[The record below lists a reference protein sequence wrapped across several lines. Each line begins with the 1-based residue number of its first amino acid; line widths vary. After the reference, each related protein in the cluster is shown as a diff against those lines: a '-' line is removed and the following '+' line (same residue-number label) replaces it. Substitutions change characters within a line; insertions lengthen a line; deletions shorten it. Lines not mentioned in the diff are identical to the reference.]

1 MKIIINTSLMVP
13 IYEQIVDQIKM
24 LIRNGELKENDNLP
38 SVRTL
43 SKELKISA
51 LTVKK
56 AYDNLESEG
65 FTVTVH
71 GKGTYVA
78 ATNTELLLEEQKK
91 ELEADLEQ
99 AIQKGRRCGISD
111 EDIKSLFELILEGRC
126 MLKIEHL
133 KKHYDNF
140 SLDCSL
146 ELMSGCVT
154 GLIGQNGAGKST
166 TFKAILGLISTDGG
180 NITIL
185 GKDRK
190 DFTAK
195 DKEELGVVLSDSGFS
210 GYLKIKDIIPILQ
223 NMYSKFDKSLFIE
236 QVQKF
241 QLPMNKQIKEF
252 STGMKAKLKVLV
264 AISHNAKLL
273 ILDEPTAGL
282 DVIARDELL
291 EMLREFL
298 EKDEER
304 SILISSHISSDLES
318 LCDDL
323 YMIHDGKII
332 LHEDTDVLLS
342 DYALLKV
349 DAEQYSKLDKQF
361 ILRSKK
367 ETYGYSCLTNQKQ
380 YYMEN
385 YPKIAI
391 EKGTIDEVIT
401 MMIRGTEQ

>member
-1 MKIIINTSLMVP
+1 
-13 IYEQIVDQIKM
+13 
-24 LIRNGELKENDNLP
+24 
-38 SVRTL
+38 
-43 SKELKISA
+43 
-51 LTVKK
+51 
-56 AYDNLESEG
+56 
-65 FTVTVH
+65 
-71 GKGTYVA
+71 
-78 ATNTELLLEEQKK
+78 
-91 ELEADLEQ
+91 
-99 AIQKGRRCGISD
+99 
-111 EDIKSLFELILEGRC
+111 
-126 MLKIEHL
+126 MLKIQHL
-133 KKHYDNF
+133 KKNYDKF

-146 ELMSGCVT
+146 ELMPGCVT

-180 NITIL
+180 
-185 GKDRK
+185 KDMK

-195 DKEELGVVLSDSGFS
+195 DKENLGVVLSDSGFS

-236 QVQKF
+236 QVQRF
-241 QLPMNKQIKEF
+241 RLPMNKQIKEF

-282 DVIARDELL
+282 DVIAREELL

-323 YMIHDGKII
+323 YMIHDGRII

-349 DAEQYSKLDKQF
+349 DADQYDKLDKQF

-367 ETYGYSCLTNQKQ
+367 EIYGYSCLTNQKQ
-380 YYMEN
+380 YYIEN

-401 MMIRGTEQ
+401 MMIRGIEQ

>member
-1 MKIIINTSLMVP
+1 
-13 IYEQIVDQIKM
+13 
-24 LIRNGELKENDNLP
+24 
-38 SVRTL
+38 
-43 SKELKISA
+43 
-51 LTVKK
+51 
-56 AYDNLESEG
+56 
-65 FTVTVH
+65 
-71 GKGTYVA
+71 
-78 ATNTELLLEEQKK
+78 
-91 ELEADLEQ
+91 
-99 AIQKGRRCGISD
+99 
-111 EDIKSLFELILEGRC
+111 

-146 ELMSGCVT
+146 ELKSGCVT

-185 GKDRK
+185 GKDIK

-195 DKEELGVVLSDSGFS
+195 DKESLGVVLSDSGFS

-223 NMYSKFDKSLFIE
+223 NTYSKFDKALFIE
-236 QVQKF
+236 QVQRF
-241 QLPMNKQIKEF
+241 QLPVNKQIKEF

-264 AISHNAKLL
+264 AVSHDAKLL

-291 EMLREFL
+291 ELLREFL

-304 SILISSHISSDLES
+304 SILISSHISGDLET

-323 YMIHDGKII
+323 YMIHDGRIV

-342 DYALLKV
+342 DYAVLKV
-349 DAEQYSKLDKQF
+349 DEEQYSKLDKQF

-367 ETYGYSCLTNQKQ
+367 EIYGYSCLTNQKQ

-401 MMIRGTEQ
+401 MMIRGTE

>member
-1 MKIIINTSLMVP
+1 
-13 IYEQIVDQIKM
+13 
-24 LIRNGELKENDNLP
+24 
-38 SVRTL
+38 
-43 SKELKISA
+43 
-51 LTVKK
+51 
-56 AYDNLESEG
+56 
-65 FTVTVH
+65 
-71 GKGTYVA
+71 
-78 ATNTELLLEEQKK
+78 
-91 ELEADLEQ
+91 
-99 AIQKGRRCGISD
+99 
-111 EDIKSLFELILEGRC
+111 
-126 MLKIEHL
+126 MLKIQHL
-133 KKHYDNF
+133 KKNYDKF

-146 ELMSGCVT
+146 ELMPGCVT

-185 GKDRK
+185 EKDMK

-195 DKEELGVVLSDSGFS
+195 DKENLGVVLSDSGFS

-236 QVQKF
+236 QVQRF
-241 QLPMNKQIKEF
+241 RLPMNKQIKEF

-264 AISHNAKLL
+264 AISHNAKFL

-282 DVIARDELL
+282 DVIAREELL

-323 YMIHDGKII
+323 YMIHDGRII

-349 DAEQYSKLDKQF
+349 NADQYDKLDKQF

-367 ETYGYSCLTNQKQ
+367 EIYGYSCLTNQKQ
-380 YYMEN
+380 YYIEN

-401 MMIRGTEQ
+401 MMIRGIEQ